1 MATLLE
7 LKNISKE
14 FPGVKALE
22 DINLKIEENTI
33 HALCGENG
41 AGKSTLISILGGIYP
56 LGTYEGEIYLRGER
70 VKFRNPKEAEE
81 AGIAVVHQELSLFD
95 ELNIVEN
102 IFMGEA
108 IVKGVS
114 IDWNEMIK
122 ETQEWLK
129 KLKMEN
135 ENVLT
140 KVKYL
145 GSAKQQLIEIAK
157 ALVKNCNILILDEPT
172 SSLTENET
180 KILFDILKELK
191 SEGITSIYI
200 SHKLDEIFELA
211 DTVSVLRDGKLI
223 DTKPISEV
231 KESDLIKM
239 MVGREINQMFPKRH
253 YIPNEIVFEVSNY
266 TLYEKYD
273 PQRKVVEDVSFN
285 LRKGEILGL
294 FGLVGA
300 GRTELMTSIIGFNS
314 SNKSGRIFL
323 NSKELE
329 ISSPRQ
335 ALELGIAYLSENRK
349 NLGIFPNLSVR
360 QNLSI
365 TFIKEFG
372 SYFKISEEDEIVEA
386 LRMIKQ
392 LNIKASS
399 PEANITTLSGGNQQ
413 KVLLGRNLIRTPKI
427 LIMDE
432 PTKGI
437 DVGAKQEIYSL
448 MNDLTSQGI
457 SIIMISSELPEIIGM
472 SDRVIVMHEGK
483 FMGELGNINHDL
495 TQEEVMYLATATEGG
510 GVF

>member
-22 DINLKIEENTI
+22 NINLKIEENTI

-56 LGTYEGEIYLRGER
+56 LGTYEGEIYLHGER

-102 IFMGEA
+102 IFMGKA

-114 IDWNEMIK
+114 IDWNEMIQ
-122 ETQEWLK
+122 ETQKWLK

-239 MVGREINQMFPKRH
+239 MVGREINQMFPKRR
-253 YIPNEIVFEVSNY
+253 YIPEEIVFEVSNY

-300 GRTELMTSIIGFNS
+300 GRTELMTSIIGFNL
-314 SNKSGRIFL
+314 SNKRGKIFL
-323 NSKELE
+323 NAKELE

-349 NLGIFPNLSVR
+349 SLGIFPNLSVR

-483 FMGELGNINHDL
+483 FMGELENINHDL

>member
-1 MATLLE
+1 MAALLE

-22 DINLKIEENTI
+22 NINLKIEENTI
-33 HALCGENG
+33 HAICGENG

-56 LGTYEGEIYLRGER
+56 LGTYEGEIYLHGER

-102 IFMGEA
+102 IFMGTA
-108 IVKGVS
+108 IVRGIS
-114 IDWNEMIK
+114 INWNEMIK
-122 ETQEWLK
+122 EAKEWLK

-223 DTKPISEV
+223 DTRPIGEV

-239 MVGREINQMFPKRH
+239 MVGREINQMFPKRR
-253 YIPNEIVFEVSNY
+253 YIPNEIVFEVSDY
-266 TLYEKYD
+266 TLFEKYD
-273 PQRKVVEDVSFN
+273 SQRRVVENISFN

-314 SNKSGRIFL
+314 SNKSGKVFL

-349 NLGIFPNLSVR
+349 NLGIFSNLSVR

-365 TFIKEFG
+365 TFIKAFG

-392 LNIKASS
+392 LNIKTSS
-399 PEANITTLSGGNQQ
+399 PETNITTLSGGNQQ

-448 MNDLTSQGI
+448 MNDVASQGI

-483 FMGELGNINHDL
+483 FMGELENINHNL
-495 TQEEVMYLATATEGG
+495 TQEEVMYLATGTKGG
-510 GVF
+510 EVF

>member
-22 DINLKIEENTI
+22 NINLKIEENTI

-56 LGTYEGEIYLRGER
+56 LGTYEGEIYLHGER

-102 IFMGEA
+102 IFMGKA

-114 IDWNEMIK
+114 IDWNEMIQ
-122 ETQEWLK
+122 ETQKWLK

-223 DTKPISEV
+223 DTKPLSEV

-239 MVGREINQMFPKRH
+239 MVGREINQMFPKRR
-253 YIPNEIVFEVSNY
+253 YIPEEIVFEVSNY

-300 GRTELMTSIIGFNS
+300 GRTELMTSIIGFNL
-314 SNKSGRIFL
+314 SNKRGKIFL
-323 NSKELE
+323 NAKELE

-349 NLGIFPNLSVR
+349 SLGIFPNLSVR

-483 FMGELGNINHDL
+483 FMGELENINHDL

>member
-22 DINLKIEENTI
+22 NINLKIEENTI

-56 LGTYEGEIYLRGER
+56 VGTYEGEIYLHGER

-102 IFMGEA
+102 IFMGKA

-122 ETQEWLK
+122 ETKEWLK

-191 SEGITSIYI
+191 SEGVTSIYI

-211 DTVSVLRDGKLI
+211 DAVSILRDGKLI
-223 DTKPISEV
+223 DTRMISEV

-239 MVGREINQMFPKRH
+239 MVGREINQMFPRRH
-253 YIPNEIVFEVSNY
+253 YIPNEIIFEVSNY
-266 TLYEKYD
+266 TLFEEYD
-273 PQRKVVEDVSFN
+273 PQRKVVEDISFN

-314 SNKSGRIFL
+314 SNKSGKIFL
-323 NSKELE
+323 NAKELE

-349 NLGIFPNLSVR
+349 RLGIFPNLSVR

-372 SYFKISEEDEIVEA
+372 SYFKISEEEEIVEA

-392 LNIKASS
+392 LNIKTST

-457 SIIMISSELPEIIGM
+457 SIIMISSELPEIIGV

-483 FMGELGNINHDL
+483 FMGELENINHDL
-495 TQEEVMYLATATEGG
+495 TQEEVMYLATATKGG

>member
-1 MATLLE
+1 MAALLE

-22 DINLKIEENTI
+22 NINLKIEENTI
-33 HALCGENG
+33 HAICGENG

-56 LGTYEGEIYLRGER
+56 LGTYEGEIYLHGER

-102 IFMGEA
+102 IFMGKA
-108 IVKGVS
+108 IVRGVS

-122 ETQEWLK
+122 EAKEWLK

-135 ENVLT
+135 ENVLN

-180 KILFDILKELK
+180 KILFAILKELK
-191 SEGITSIYI
+191 SEGVTSIYI

-223 DTKPISEV
+223 DTRPIGEV

-239 MVGREINQMFPKRH
+239 MVGREINQMFPKRR
-253 YIPNEIVFEVSNY
+253 YIPNEIVFEVSDY
-266 TLYEKYD
+266 TLFEDYD
-273 PQRKVVEDVSFN
+273 SQRKVVENISFH

-314 SNKSGRIFL
+314 SNKSGKVFL

-392 LNIKASS
+392 LNIKTSS
-399 PEANITTLSGGNQQ
+399 PETNITTLSGGNQQ

-448 MNDLTSQGI
+448 MNDLASQGI

-483 FMGELGNINHDL
+483 FMGELENINHNL
-495 TQEEVMYLATATEGG
+495 TQEEVMYLATGTKGG
-510 GVF
+510 EVF

>member
-22 DINLKIEENTI
+22 NINLKIEENTI

-56 LGTYEGEIYLRGER
+56 LGTYEGEIYLEGER

-102 IFMGEA
+102 IFMGKA

-122 ETQEWLK
+122 EAKEWLK

-140 KVKYL
+140 KAKYL

-191 SEGITSIYI
+191 SEGVTSIYI

-211 DTVSVLRDGKLI
+211 DTVSILRDGKLI
-223 DTKPISEV
+223 DTRSISEV

-239 MVGREINQMFPKRH
+239 MVGREINQMFPKRR
-253 YIPNEIVFEVSNY
+253 YIPNEIVFELSNY
-266 TLYEKYD
+266 TLFEEYD
-273 PQRKVVEDVSFN
+273 SQRKVVEDVSFN

-314 SNKSGRIFL
+314 SNKSGKIFL

-349 NLGIFPNLSVR
+349 SLGIFLNLSVR

-372 SYFKISEEDEIVEA
+372 SYFKISEEDERVEA

-392 LNIKASS
+392 LNIKTSS

-483 FMGELGNINHDL
+483 FMGELENINHDL
-495 TQEEVMYLATATEGG
+495 TQEEVMYLATATKGG

>member
-1 MATLLE
+1 MAALLE

-22 DINLKIEENTI
+22 NINLKIEENTI
-33 HALCGENG
+33 HAICGENG

-56 LGTYEGEIYLRGER
+56 LGTYEGEIYLHGER

-102 IFMGEA
+102 IFMGKA
-108 IVKGVS
+108 IVRGVS

-122 ETQEWLK
+122 EAKEWLK

-135 ENVLT
+135 ENVLN

-180 KILFDILKELK
+180 KILFAILKELK
-191 SEGITSIYI
+191 SEGVTSIYI

-223 DTKPISEV
+223 DTRPIGEV

-239 MVGREINQMFPKRH
+239 MVGREINQMFPKRR
-253 YIPNEIVFEVSNY
+253 YIPNEIVFEVSDY
-266 TLYEKYD
+266 TLFEDYD
-273 PQRKVVEDVSFN
+273 SQRKVVENISFH

-314 SNKSGRIFL
+314 SNKSGKVFL

-365 TFIKEFG
+365 TFIKSFG

-392 LNIKASS
+392 LNIKTSS
-399 PEANITTLSGGNQQ
+399 PETNITTLSGGNQQ

-448 MNDLTSQGI
+448 MNDLASQGI

-483 FMGELGNINHDL
+483 FMGELENINHNL
-495 TQEEVMYLATATEGG
+495 TQEEVMYLATGTKGG
-510 GVF
+510 EVF

>member
-22 DINLKIEENTI
+22 NINLKIEENTI

-56 LGTYEGEIYLRGER
+56 LGTYEGEIYLHGER

-102 IFMGEA
+102 IFMGKA

-122 ETQEWLK
+122 ETQKWLK

-239 MVGREINQMFPKRH
+239 MVGREINQMFPKRR
-253 YIPNEIVFEVSNY
+253 YIPEEIVFEVSNY

-300 GRTELMTSIIGFNS
+300 GRTELMTSIIGFNL
-314 SNKSGRIFL
+314 SNKRGKIFL
-323 NSKELE
+323 NAKELE

-349 NLGIFPNLSVR
+349 SLGIFPNLSVR

-483 FMGELGNINHDL
+483 FMGELENINHDL

>member
-22 DINLKIEENTI
+22 NINLKIEENTI

-56 LGTYEGEIYLRGER
+56 LGTYEGEIYLEGER

-102 IFMGEA
+102 IFMGKA

-122 ETQEWLK
+122 EAKEWLK

-140 KVKYL
+140 KAKYL

-191 SEGITSIYI
+191 SEGVTSIYI

-211 DTVSVLRDGKLI
+211 DTVSILRDGKLI
-223 DTKPISEV
+223 DTRSISEV

-239 MVGREINQMFPKRH
+239 MVGREINQMFPKRR
-253 YIPNEIVFEVSNY
+253 YIPNEIVFELSNY
-266 TLYEKYD
+266 TLFEEYD
-273 PQRKVVEDVSFN
+273 SQRKVVEDVSFN

-314 SNKSGRIFL
+314 SNKSGKIFL

-349 NLGIFPNLSVR
+349 SLGIFLNLSVR

-372 SYFKISEEDEIVEA
+372 SYFKISEEDERVEA

-392 LNIKASS
+392 LNIKTSS

-427 LIMDE
+427 
-432 PTKGI
+432 
-437 DVGAKQEIYSL
+437 
-448 MNDLTSQGI
+448 
-457 SIIMISSELPEIIGM
+457 
-472 SDRVIVMHEGK
+472 
-483 FMGELGNINHDL
+483 
-495 TQEEVMYLATATEGG
+495 
-510 GVF
+510 

>member
-1 MATLLE
+1 MAALLE

-22 DINLKIEENTI
+22 NINIKIEENTI
-33 HALCGENG
+33 HAICGENG

-56 LGTYEGEIYLRGER
+56 LGTYEGEIYLHGEK
-70 VKFRNPKEAEE
+70 VKFKNPKEAEE

-102 IFMGEA
+102 IFIGKA

-122 ETQEWLK
+122 EAQEWLK

-135 ENVLT
+135 VNVLT

-157 ALVKNCNILILDEPT
+157 ALVKHCNILILDEPT

-191 SEGITSIYI
+191 SEGVTSIYI

-211 DTVSVLRDGKLI
+211 DAVSVLRDGKLI
-223 DTKPISEV
+223 DTKSINEV

-239 MVGREINQMFPKRH
+239 MVGREINQMFPRRN
-253 YIPNEIVFEVSNY
+253 YIPDKIVFEVSNY
-266 TLYEKYD
+266 TLFEGYD
-273 PQRKVVEDVSFN
+273 TQRKVVEDVSFN

-314 SNKSGRIFL
+314 SNKSGKIFL

-329 ISSPRQ
+329 ISSPRR

-349 NLGIFPNLSVR
+349 SLGIFPNLSVR

-365 TFIKEFG
+365 TFIKEFAR
-372 SYFKISEEDEIVEA
+372 YFKISEEDEIVEA

-392 LNIKASS
+392 INIKTSS
-399 PEANITTLSGGNQQ
+399 SEANITTLSGGNQQ
-413 KVLLGRNLIRTPKI
+413 KVLLGRNLIRAPKI

-432 PTKGI
+432 PTRGI

-448 MNDLTSQGI
+448 MNDLASQGI

-472 SDRVIVMHEGK
+472 SDRVIVLHEGK
-483 FMGELGNINHDL
+483 FMGELENINHNL
-495 TQEEVMYLATATEGG
+495 TQEEVMYLATGTKGG

>member
-22 DINLKIEENTI
+22 NINLKIEENTI

-56 LGTYEGEIYLRGER
+56 LGTYEGEIYLHGER

-102 IFMGEA
+102 IFMGKA

-314 SNKSGRIFL
+314 SNKRGKIFL
-323 NSKELE
+323 NAKELE

-483 FMGELGNINHDL
+483 FMGELENINHDL

>member
-22 DINLKIEENTI
+22 NINLKIEENTI
-33 HALCGENG
+33 HAICGENG

-56 LGTYEGEIYLRGER
+56 VGTYEGEIYLHGEKM
-70 VKFRNPKEAEE
+70 KFRNPKEAEE

-102 IFMGEA
+102 IFMGKA

-114 IDWNEMIK
+114 IDWNAMIK
-122 ETQEWLK
+122 EAKEWLK

-191 SEGITSIYI
+191 SEGVTSIYI

-211 DTVSVLRDGKLI
+211 DAVSILRDGKLI
-223 DTKPISEV
+223 DTRPISEV

-239 MVGREINQMFPKRH
+239 MVGREINQMFPKRR
-253 YIPNEIVFEVSNY
+253 YIPNEIIFEVSNY
-266 TLYEKYD
+266 TLFEEYD

-300 GRTELMTSIIGFNS
+300 GRTELMTSIIGFNL

-349 NLGIFPNLSVR
+349 RLGIFPNLSVR

-372 SYFKISEEDEIVEA
+372 SYFKISEEEEIVEA

-392 LNIKASS
+392 LNIKTST

-483 FMGELGNINHDL
+483 FMGALENINHDL
-495 TQEEVMYLATATEGG
+495 TQEEVMYLATATKGG

>member
-22 DINLKIEENTI
+22 NINLKIEENTI

-56 LGTYEGEIYLRGER
+56 LGTYEGEIYLEGER

-102 IFMGEA
+102 IFMGKA

-122 ETQEWLK
+122 EAKEWLK

-140 KVKYL
+140 KAKYL

-191 SEGITSIYI
+191 SEGVTSIYI

-211 DTVSVLRDGKLI
+211 DTVSILRDGKLI
-223 DTKPISEV
+223 DTRSISEV

-239 MVGREINQMFPKRH
+239 MVGREINQMFPKRR
-253 YIPNEIVFEVSNY
+253 YIPNEIVFELSNY
-266 TLYEKYD
+266 TLFEEYD
-273 PQRKVVEDVSFN
+273 SQRKVVEDVSFN

-314 SNKSGRIFL
+314 SNKSGKIFL

-349 NLGIFPNLSVR
+349 SLGIFPNLSVR

-483 FMGELGNINHDL
+483 FMGELENINHDL

>member
-1 MATLLE
+1 
-7 LKNISKE
+7 
-14 FPGVKALE
+14 
-22 DINLKIEENTI
+22 
-33 HALCGENG
+33 
-41 AGKSTLISILGGIYP
+41 
-56 LGTYEGEIYLRGER
+56 
-70 VKFRNPKEAEE
+70 
-81 AGIAVVHQELSLFD
+81 LF
-95 ELNIVEN
+95 
-102 IFMGEA
+102 A
-108 IVKGVS
+108 
-114 IDWNEMIK
+114 
-122 ETQEWLK
+122 
-129 KLKMEN
+129 
-135 ENVLT
+135 
-140 KVKYL
+140 
-145 GSAKQQLIEIAK
+145 
-157 ALVKNCNILILDEPT
+157 
-172 SSLTENET
+172 
-180 KILFDILKELK
+180 ILKELK
-191 SEGITSIYI
+191 SEGVTSIYI

-211 DTVSVLRDGKLI
+211 DTVSVLRDGNLI
-223 DTKPISEV
+223 DTRPISGV

-239 MVGREINQMFPKRH
+239 MVGREISQMFPKRR
-253 YIPNEIVFEVSNY
+253 YIPNEIVFEVSDY
-266 TLYEKYD
+266 TLFEDYD
-273 PQRKVVEDVSFN
+273 SQRKVVENISFH

-314 SNKSGRIFL
+314 SNKSGKVFL

-365 TFIKEFG
+365 TFIKSFG

-392 LNIKASS
+392 LNIKTSS
-399 PEANITTLSGGNQQ
+399 PETNITTLSGGNQQ

-448 MNDLTSQGI
+448 MNDLASQGI

-483 FMGELGNINHDL
+483 FMGELENINHNL
-495 TQEEVMYLATATEGG
+495 TQEEVMYLATGTKGG
-510 GVF
+510 EVF